1 MKKIIIIFSFVFLFI
16 GCSNLENNR
25 NNEECYRGTSLSMG
39 RDLSFSYDLSHRERE
54 FVEYVKTKVV
64 FEINYCKNADKTWAY
79 MKPLEGERSLR
90 KILFSNGEKTLE
102 LKITNFSIIDALKSD
117 EKLPQLPMTKVEVRK
132 LYSIFKG
139 NKPITMRVYTTKG
152 WFDANF
158 NDKYRYNL
166 ISVMDISLGT
176 KN

>member
-1 MKKIIIIFSFVFLFI
+1 MKKIIVIFSFVFLFI
-16 GCSNLENNR
+16 GCNNLENNK
-25 NNEECYRGTSLSMG
+25 NNEECYRGTSVSIG
-39 RDLSFSYDLSHRERE
+39 RDFSLSYDLSHRERE
-54 FVEYVKTKVV
+54 FLEYGKTKVV
-64 FEINYCKNADKTWAY
+64 FEINYCKNSDKTWAF
-79 MKPLEGERSLR
+79 MKSLEGERYLR

-102 LKITNFSIIDALKSD
+102 LKITKFSIIAALKSD
-117 EKLPQLPMTKVEVRK
+117 EKLPQLPMTKDEVRK
-132 LYSIFKG
+132 LYSIFRE

-166 ISVMDISLGT
+166 ISVMEISLGT